1 MTENALM
8 DGPKAPSGR
17 FEARD
22 ASLVRVA
29 ESLSAGRRLTFDD
42 GVALF
47 KSHDLHAIGA
57 LANAARERR
66 HGNRAYFNVNRHI
79 NHTNICISGCSF
91 CAFAK
96 KPGAPGGYRL
106 SLDEIVKKA
115 TCKPGERWEEI
126 HIVGGLDP
134 QVSFADCLEMIRAIR
149 RANPAAHLKTFTLV
163 EVDYYAK
170 REKKTP
176 AEILAALKE
185 AGMGSMPGGG
195 AEILGESVRKKICP
209 NKISGER
216 WLELARTAHE
226 MGIPTNCTMLY
237 GHVETVEDRVDHML
251 KLRALQDETGGF
263 MAFIPLQFNK
273 ENTPYQHLQ
282 EATGED
288 NLKTIAVARLLLD
301 NIPHIKVYWVMV
313 GLKIA
318 QVALWYG
325 ADDIDGTV
333 VEERITHDAGART
346 PAGLS
351 LGDLLN
357 VIRRA
362 GRQPVERDT
371 LYNPLKVYDAESL

>member
-1 MTENALM
+1 MQEALIKRERVR
-8 DGPKAPSGR
+8 DKSLLPVIKSL
-17 FEARD
+17 EARQ
-22 ASLVRVA
+22 
-29 ESLSAGRRLTFDD
+29 RLTFED
-42 GVALF
+42 GVALYR
-47 KSHDLHAIGA
+47 SHDLQTLGL
-57 LANAARERR
+57 LANAAREAR

-96 KPGAPGGYRL
+96 KPGEPGGYRL
-106 SLDEIVKKA
+106 SLEEIVEKA
-115 TCKPGERWEEI
+115 TCRPGERWEEI

-134 QVSFADCLEMIRAIR
+134 QVSFARCLEMIRAIR
-149 RANPAAHLKTFTLV
+149 RANPTAHLKTFTLV

-170 REKKTP
+170 RERKTP
-176 AEILAALKE
+176 QEILGALRD

-195 AEILGESVRKKICP
+195 AEILGEKVRKKICP

-216 WLELARTAHE
+216 WLELARTAHK

-237 GHVETVEDRVDHML
+237 GHVETIEDRVDHLL
-251 KLRALQDETGGF
+251 KLRALQDETKGF

-273 ENTPYQHLQ
+273 ENTPYQHLN

-288 NLKTIAVARLLLD
+288 NLKTLAVSRLLLD
-301 NIPHIKVYWVMV
+301 NIPHVKVYWVMV

-333 VEERITHDAGART
+333 VEERITHDAGAKT
-346 PAGLS
+346 PVGLS
-351 LGDLLN
+351 LDELLH

-362 GRQPVERDT
+362 GRVPVERDT
-371 LYNPLKVYDAESL
+371 LYNPLKIYE